1 VVAADIDGLDFMT
14 SESTKASRPLA
25 GLRAID
31 LTRAL
36 SGPFCS
42 MILADLGADVVK
54 VEPLPN
60 GEMSRA
66 WGPFDHGVSAYFL
79 STNRNKRGIAVDFRK
94 PEGLALIGELAGRS
108 DLVVENFK
116 PGTMEQ
122 MGLGFATLRAANPR
136 LIMASISGFG
146 STGPAGQWPGFDQI
160 AQGYSGLMSLT
171 GSIES
176 GPTRVGV
183 AIGDSTAGL
192 WAALGVLSAVI
203 ARATSGVGQHVE
215 TSLLS
220 GLVAMLNVQAQRYLS
235 LGEIPLPSGNA
246 HPVISPYGS
255 YETADGPLNI
265 ATATQDMWRKLA
277 ECLGLEPLLD
287 DPRFIDN
294 TARFANRDLLKS
306 LMEEKLKTRSKVEW
320 SEKLIALGIPAGPIY
335 NLAEVFADPQV
346 RHCGLVE
353 EVSHPEIG
361 TLRQVA
367 SPVRMESLGARTTV
381 RPPPLLGEH
390 TQEVLR
396 DYGFSI
402 ERVAALAD
410 AGVIR

>member
-1 VVAADIDGLDFMT
+1 MANESREAA
-14 SESTKASRPLA
+14 RPLA
-25 GLRAID
+25 GLRVID

-66 WGPFDHGVSAYFL
+66 WGPFDHDISAYFL
-79 STNRNKRGIAVDFRK
+79 STNRNKRDIAVDFRK
-94 PEGLALIGELAGRS
+94 PEGLALIRELATGA
-108 DLVVENFK
+108 DIVVENFK

-122 MGLGFATLRAANPR
+122 MGLGYSALRADNPR

-171 GSIES
+171 GSTES

-183 AIGDSTAGL
+183 AIGDSTAGM

-203 ARATSGVGQHVE
+203 ARATSGAGQHVE

-220 GLVAMLNVQAQRYLS
+220 GLIAMLNVQAQRYLS
-235 LGEIPLPSGNA
+235 LGEIPLPNGNA

-277 ECLGLEPLLD
+277 ECLEMESLLD
-287 DPRFIDN
+287 DPRFVDN
-294 TARFANRDLLKS
+294 TARFANRDELKS

-346 RHCGLVE
+346 LHCRLVE
-353 EVSHPEIG
+353 EISHPTIG

-367 SPVRMESLGARTTV
+367 SPIRMESLAPRTAI
-381 RPPPLLGEH
+381 RPPPSLGEH
-390 TQEVLR
+390 TQEVLGE
-396 DYGFSI
+396 YGFSA
-402 ERVAALAD
+402 ERIAALVD
-410 AGVIR
+410 AGVVG

>member
-1 VVAADIDGLDFMT
+1 MALDSKVVGM
-14 SESTKASRPLA
+14 RPLS
-25 GLRAID
+25 GLRVID

-94 PEGLALIGELAGRS
+94 PEGRALIRELARS
-108 DLVVENFK
+108 ADVVVENFK
-116 PGTMEQ
+116 PGTMEK
-122 MGLGFATLRAANPR
+122 MGLGYAALRAENPR
-136 LIMASISGFG
+136 LIMASITGFG
-146 STGPAGQWPGFDQI
+146 SNGPAGQWPGFDQI
-160 AQGYSGLMSLT
+160 AQGCSGLMSLT
-171 GSIES
+171 GSTES

-183 AIGDSTAGL
+183 AIGDSTAGM
-192 WAALGVLSAVI
+192 WAALGVLGAVV
-203 ARATSGVGQHVE
+203 ARSKSGMGQHVE

-220 GLVAMLNVQAQRYLS
+220 GLIGHLNVQAQRYLS
-235 LGEIPLPSGNA
+235 LGEIPPPAGNA

-277 ECLGLEPLLD
+277 GCLGLEPLID
-287 DPRFIDN
+287 DPRFVDN
-294 TARFANRDLLKS
+294 TARFSNRALLKT
-306 LMEEKLKTRSKVEW
+306 LMEEKLKTRSKLEW
-320 SEKLIALGIPAGPIY
+320 SEELISRGIPAGPIY

-353 EVSHPEIG
+353 EIEHPEIG
-361 TLRQVA
+361 VLRQVA
-367 SPVRMESLGARTTV
+367 SPIQMEGLGSRTSY
-381 RPPPLLGEH
+381 RAPPLVGEH
-390 TQEVLR
+390 TLEVLNEF
-396 DYGFSI
+396 GI
-402 ERVAALAD
+402 AAERIAALVD
-410 AGVIR
+410 AGVILQHR